1 MIILFLGAPGV
12 GKGTFASII
21 TQKMKPTWKTF
32 SLGDAMRQKVSEF
45 SPLGLKIAKMMSR
58 GELVNDEVVNEL
70 CFRSLDAMLADDE
83 RDGENCIILDG
94 YPRSLSQ
101 SEALLQHCKQKAE
114 AVKILAVDIRLD
126 EEVAIQ
132 KLLGRRICETCNQGF
147 NMSDITGGSYDMPA
161 ILPNPKVCV
170 LGRDKCFPL
179 LVERNDDTLVTIKR
193 RLAVHAE
200 ETEPVISYFRD
211 RDMHFR
217 FDVKKGV
224 KDTPELLAQIMKHL
238 GRKEDKDAL
247 F

>member
-1 MIILFLGAPGV
+1 MMRLSMN
-12 GKGTFASII
+12 FASAVW
-21 TQKMKPTWKTF
+21 TPCWRMMREMGKT
-32 SLGDAMRQKVSEF
+32 G
-45 SPLGLKIAKMMSR
+45 
-58 GELVNDEVVNEL
+58 
-70 CFRSLDAMLADDE
+70 
-83 RDGENCIILDG
+83 IILDG

-179 LVERNDDTLVTIKR
+179 WWRGTT
-193 RLAVHAE
+193 
-200 ETEPVISYFRD
+200 T
-211 RDMHFR
+211 
-217 FDVKKGV
+217 
-224 KDTPELLAQIMKHL
+224 HL
-238 GRKEDKDAL
+238 
-247 F
+247 